1 MNEKN
6 ASDLHLSI
14 GSPARLRIN
23 GKLNPIDDNQLSADQ
38 IKNLLKEL
46 VNPT

>member
-23 GKLNPIDDNQLSADQ
+23 GKLIPLDDNKLDSEQ
-38 IKNLLKEL
+38 IRNLLKEYL
-46 VNPT
+46 